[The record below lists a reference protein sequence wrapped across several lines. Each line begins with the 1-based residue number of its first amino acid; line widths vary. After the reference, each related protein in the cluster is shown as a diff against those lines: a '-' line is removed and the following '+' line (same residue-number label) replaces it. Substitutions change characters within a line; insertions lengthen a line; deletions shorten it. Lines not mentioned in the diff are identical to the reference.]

1 MTPINSSPPS
11 GGTGETQAG
20 AADVHTLKPPERW
33 DSRAA
38 QLEEL
43 VARLSDGQ
51 QEVFS
56 ELYNETSPRVYGIAL
71 RVLRAPQLAAE
82 VTQEVYVE
90 IWRKAARYD
99 SERGSVLAWITTMAH
114 SRAVD
119 RVRAASSESVR
130 DETWASLDNE
140 PEFDQVWDDVASRM
154 DAERVR
160 GALGSLTDNQRE
172 AITLAYFD
180 GYSQTQVARLLNLPL
195 GTVKTRI
202 RAGLT
207 GLWDALRM
215 WV

>member
-1 MTPINSSPPS
+1 M
-11 GGTGETQAG
+11 
-20 AADVHTLKPPERW
+20 
-33 DSRAA
+33 
-38 QLEEL
+38 
-43 VARLSDGQ
+43 
-51 QEVFS
+51 FS
-56 ELYNETSPRVYGIAL
+56 ELYNETSPRVYGVAL

-90 IWRKAARYD
+90 IWRKAAYYD

-130 DETWASLDNE
+130 DERWASLDNE

-207 GLWDALRM
+207 GLRDALRM